1 MPSDIQRPDSSLVR
15 VPRKETPMA
24 SPSDTELLRCASCQ
38 SVMSSD
44 AENCLACGTYLPVI
58 QSFIANTTT
67 ITLDEPVRL
76 SWEVDHA
83 DRVWLEGEEEEL
95 LPLVGQ
101 EIKYPR
107 SNGSYVLVAQS
118 ASGTCRA
125 TVDLYLPAPDIR
137 RFEVDQRQ
145 IDIGFP
151 VIFSWEASNAEI
163 VRIEP
168 QVGEVSGLSF
178 CEVYLSQPGVYEL
191 RVSNDSGEARAK
203 VFLSLPK
210 PEIRL
215 FQAAQDL
222 VEPGEAHLLYWEV
235 DNVEK
240 LILQPDGLDVTGL
253 TQVEVFPDR
262 STTYRLEARNSSGSV
277 EETLFLPMPAPEIK
291 DFSSPEPIATEGGPV
306 LLRWQV
312 KYAYR
317 VELEPGFG
325 EVPATG
331 EVKYRP
337 KHAFT
342 EFRLRAIGHSGVQT
356 AFLTISRFPLPL
368 EDVKEDQLFR
378 DLHKNLREQE
388 KWVRAQQDQF
398 LSARSLPNAYKP
410 EPQTEEEALEPG
422 SITREFKRFF
432 RRLRGDQ

>member
-15 VPRKETPMA
+15 VPRKEAPSA
-24 SPSDTELLRCASCQ
+24 QSPDTRLLHCASCQ

-44 AENCLACGTYLPVI
+44 ADKCLACGNYLPVI
-58 QSFIANTTT
+58 QFFTSSQEI
-67 ITLDEPVRL
+67 ITLDEAVRL
-76 SWEVDHA
+76 SWEVEHA

-95 LPLVGQ
+95 LPLSGQ

-107 SNGSYVLVAQS
+107 SSGSYVLMAQS
-118 ASGTCRA
+118 AAGITRA
-125 TVDLYLPAPDIR
+125 QVDLQLPAPDIR

-151 VIFSWEASNAEI
+151 VIFSWEASNAET

-168 QVGEVSGLSF
+168 HVGEVSGLSF
-178 CEVYLSQPGVYEL
+178 CEVYLSQPGAYEL
-191 RVSNDSGEARAK
+191 RVSNDSGEARAR

-215 FQAAQDL
+215 FQSARDH

-240 LILQPDGLDVTGL
+240 LILQPDGIDVTGL

-262 STTYRLEARNSSGSV
+262 GTTYRLEARNPSGSV
-277 EETLFLPMPAPEIK
+277 EETLFLPMPAPEIR

-325 EVPATG
+325 EVPASG

-356 AFLTISRFPLPL
+356 AFLTVSRFPLPL
-368 EDVKEDQLFR
+368 EDVREDQMFR

-388 KWVRAQQDQF
+388 KWVRAQQDQL
-398 LSARSLPNAYKP
+398 LSARSLPANNKP
-410 EPQTEEEALEPG
+410 APQTKEEALEPG
-422 SITREFKRFF
+422 SITREVKRFF